1 MGPTTTTE
9 TATFVNT
16 AMPDNESPFTGER
29 RQGYVDGR
37 AGAWSEDLWRRDGGS
52 GDAYMEGW
60 KQGDAERRSR
70 TANTGLQ
77 AG

>member
-1 MGPTTTTE
+1 MEPTTTTTE
-9 TATFVNT
+9 TTFV
-16 AMPDNESPFTGER
+16 PGIDHPYRGEW

-52 GDAYMEGW
+52 GNAYTEGW
-60 KQGDAERRSR
+60 TRGAAERRSR

-77 AG
+77 AN

>member
-1 MGPTTTTE
+1 MEPNTTIDTAVPETTT
-9 TATFVNT
+9 VPGN
-16 AMPDNESPFTGER
+16 DHPFHGEW

-60 KQGDAERRSR
+60 TRGAAERRSGVV
-70 TANTGLQ
+70 TTGQQ